1 MNIIIIIII
10 LVSGEGKSDKK
21 TTKSLQ
27 FEKAFEEKKRG
38 GRYENAF

>member
-1 MNIIIIIII
+1 MNIIIIF
-10 LVSGEGKSDKK
+10 LVSGEGKSDK